1 MDIPK
6 DHPRYKSLMT
16 RERLAK
22 MVEEG
27 LVTPTGL
34 ISHGRGE
41 AYDYLMGEKSIPSAL
56 EAEKVAAAYLLRAK
70 NPVVCVNG
78 NAAALDPE
86 NLIALAKAVP
96 AKMEVNLF
104 HRTPERMEGL
114 ISFLESKGAERV
126 LGREPDAR
134 IAALNHDR
142 ALCTKEGIFDSD
154 VIVVPIEDGDR
165 AEALVSM
172 GKIVISIDL
181 NPLSRTSC
189 KATVPISDEM
199 TRALENIIRF
209 ISELRGDEQA
219 ILKVINEYSNLSN
232 RRETV
237 KYICDSLMSGF
248 ETGDD

>member
-16 RERLAK
+16 RERLAH

-41 AYDYLMGEKSIPSAL
+41 AYDYLMGEKSIPPAL
-56 EAEKVAAAYLLRAK
+56 EAEKVAAAYLLKAK

-86 NLIALAKAVP
+86 NLIALAKAIP

-114 ISFLESKGAERV
+114 ISYLESKGAGRV
-126 LGREPDAR
+126 LGREPDCR
-134 IAALNHDR
+134 IQGLNHDR

-172 GKIVISIDL
+172 GKVVISIDL

-209 ISELRGDEQA
+209 ISELRGDEDT
-219 ILKVINEYSNLSN
+219 IHKVISEYDSSVN

-237 KYICDSLMSGF
+237 RYICDSLMSGF